1 MIRKLNKPKETYTA
15 LQEWYRYQQIRTWHT
30 QFDYQ
35 AAEGTA
41 IVVTDT
47 TDGDNVQ
54 NSVIVLVMV
63 RWHSNLSKL
72 KIYTCT
78 FMYRDT
84 EI

>member
-1 MIRKLNKPKETYTA
+1 MVQISANQDMSYTK
-15 LQEWYRYQQIRTWHT
+15 
-30 QFDYQ
+30 FDYQ

-63 RWHSNLSKL
+63 R
-72 KIYTCT
+72 
-78 FMYRDT
+78 
-84 EI
+84 